1 MEKVKKKIEKTE
13 KVQKKIEKSVKN
25 GKMSKVTKNILPLIN
40 LDILKFF
47 EKALINKW
55 KTAVDVQVVFD
66 VSKKNKIR
74 FFIYFSF

>member
-1 MEKVKKKIEKTE
+1 
-13 KVQKKIEKSVKN
+13 
-25 GKMSKVTKNILPLIN
+25 MSKVTKNILPLIN